1 MSKCKICGISDG
13 GGYVISQAHYIP
25 DGYLRKLRLW
35 RTARR
40 FAWAINEFTSFACYL
55 LPNGFMYL
63 PVKEIIDTMDY
74 CGVDIC
80 DRIDIDEPIV
90 SIKVYDGKC
99 DICIADENQL
109 SLF

>member
-1 MSKCKICGISDG
+1 MSKCKNCGITACD
-13 GGYVISQAHYIP
+13 GYVVSQAHYIP
-25 DGYLRKLRLW
+25 DRYLRKLRLW

-55 LPNGFMYL
+55 MPNGFMFL
-63 PVKEIIDTMDY
+63 PIKEIIDTMGY

-90 SIKVYDGKC
+90 SIKVNEGKC
-99 DICIADENQL
+99 DICAADEKQL
-109 SLF
+109 CLF